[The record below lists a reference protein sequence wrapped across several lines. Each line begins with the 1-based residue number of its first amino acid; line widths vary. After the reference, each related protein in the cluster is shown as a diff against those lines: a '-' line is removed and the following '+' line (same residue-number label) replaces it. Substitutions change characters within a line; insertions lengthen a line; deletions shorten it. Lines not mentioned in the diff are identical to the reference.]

1 MLLDVLRPGLAE
13 VLGMQS
19 LERTP
24 AYQGPE
30 RRAACAPWHWLRLAL
45 DEIDYGLL
53 IVTHPSHVVHINHI
67 ARAELES
74 DHPLQVVGQDLRTR
88 LPADDGPVRDAL
100 ADAAQRDRRCMLT
113 IGSAGSRVSIAV
125 VPLPATDDNE
135 KGVTLLM
142 FSKRRV
148 CEELSVDAFAR
159 CHGLTAAETQVLK
172 ALCAGTTPNDAARR
186 QGVRLSTV
194 RTQIGSIRAK
204 TGATS
209 IRALVQQVA
218 RLPPLISAL
227 RTPTMPADEALTA
240 LLNA

>member
-1 MLLDVLRPGLAE
+1 
-13 VLGMQS
+13 MQS
-19 LERTP
+19 LERERT
-24 AYQGPE
+24 YQGPE
-30 RRAACAPWHWLRLAL
+30 RRVSAAPWHWLRLAL

-53 IVTHPSHVVHINHI
+53 IVTYPSRVVHINHV

-74 DHPLQVVGQDLRTR
+74 DHPLQVVGHELRTR

-100 ADAAQRDRRCMLT
+100 ADAAHRDRRCMLT
-113 IGSAGSRVSIAV
+113 IGPAGGQVSVAV
-125 VPLPATDDNE
+125 VPLSASDDNE
-135 KGVTLLM
+135 QGVTLLM
-142 FSKRRV
+142 FSKRRA
-148 CEELSVDAFAR
+148 CEELTADAFAR
-159 CHGLTAAETQVLK
+159 CHGLTCTETQVLK
-172 ALCAGTTPNDAARR
+172 ALCAGITPNEVARR

-194 RTQIGSIRAK
+194 RTQICSIRGK

-227 RTPTMPADEALTA
+227 RRPSAPADEALSA